1 MSDEAN
7 DNAALGRG
15 DFFAVDRRTRSMAFD
30 TASLHAAL
38 AYLVMA
44 RGSLADMRTTSWS
57 AESVNHRARLNWR
70 QAKEAISKLIAAGL
84 IRQDKG
90 GSKPRYY
97 IMPAHLIR
105 GGAVEAESARRSV
118 STLVS
123 AKSPPATPAR
133 CSVERRGGCAIFW
146 LAEHGAMRAQKHRSP
161 SKPVEMTVTRGT

>member
-15 DFFAVDRRTRSMAFD
+15 DFFAVDRRTWAMAFD
-30 TASLHAAL
+30 TAGLHAAL

-57 AESVNHRARLNWR
+57 AESVNHRTRLNWR

-97 IMPAHLIR
+97 IMPAHLVR
-105 GGAVEAESARRSV
+105 GCEGFVAPSLTPAEKELHERMRSV
-118 STLVS
+118 RNKNKMLIHIETIRNIRWRAILLSEG
-123 AKSPPATPAR
+123 TP
-133 CSVERRGGCAIFW
+133 
-146 LAEHGAMRAQKHRSP
+146 
-161 SKPVEMTVTRGT
+161 